1 MQITQYLRD
10 VRAELRHVKWPSRA
24 TVVTFTTIVI
34 ILSIITAIYLGVF
47 DFFFSEII
55 QSLI

>member
-10 VRAELRHVKWPSRA
+10 VRAELRHVRWPSKA
-24 TVVTFTTIVI
+24 TTITLTTIVV
-34 ILSIITAIYLGVF
+34 ILSIATALYLGIF

>member
-10 VRAELRHVKWPSRA
+10 VRAELRHVKWPSRN
-24 TVVTFTTIVI
+24 TVIVFTAIVTA
-34 ILSIITAIYLGVF
+34 LSIATAIYLGIF